1 VLHVYVDAD
10 ACPVKTEI
18 YRVAKRHGLEVT
30 VVSNSW
36 IRVPMETWITLQ
48 VVGDEFDAADDWIVE
63 HATANDIVISGD
75 IPLAARCIEN
85 GAIVLGPRGRVLD
98 EDSIGDAVASRDLQ
112 TQLRDVGVMTG
123 GPSPF
128 GPRDRS
134 RFLQRLDEI
143 INAIRRRR

>member
-1 VLHVYVDAD
+1 MLHVFVDAD
-10 ACPVKTEI
+10 ACPVKAEV
-18 YRVAKRHGLEVT
+18 YRVAKRHDLEVT

-63 HATANDIVISGD
+63 HASEGDIVITGD
-75 IPLAARCIEN
+75 IPLAARCIEKA
-85 GAIVLGPRGRVLD
+85 AIVLGPRGRVLD
-98 EDSIGDAVASRDLQ
+98 EDSIGDGVASRDLK

-143 INAIRRRR
+143 INTIRRRR